1 MALKSELVRGVYNYG
16 FERPSAVQQRVIAPV
31 IKGKRKAGGDAHA
44 AHELPG

>member
-1 MALKSELVRGVYNYG
+1 MAFKSELVRGVYNYG